1 MKRYICIIPMIILL
15 VIATGCNINYN
26 EYPSLESKP
35 SYNFYT
41 TSLYSL
47 LSEGNNFQAMLLET
61 NYSTELDVNQV
72 GKDTLKDF
80 FASLSENSFITDKE
94 SLINLPEKPIYK
106 LYINI
111 DKEKYVVNIFSED
124 LVTVHPWDGLFSQDY
139 ITMTYSPKAY
149 NLFGLCDYLL
159 KNR

>member
-1 MKRYICIIPMIILL
+1 
-15 VIATGCNINYN
+15 
-26 EYPSLESKP
+26 
-35 SYNFYT
+35 
-41 TSLYSL
+41 
-47 LSEGNNFQAMLLET
+47 MLLET

-94 SLINLPEKPIYK
+94 TLINLPEKPIYK